1 MSINCTVKIIY
12 GWRIKDIVVPYIMND
27 LEVWNEDYIDILDD
41 VLTIDPM
48 SGDYIYVG
56 PTIANIENYYGID
69 HIAINEETITKAKET
84 WDKYLTLYK
93 DFKKI
98 INKYIK
104 GDSQIH
110 VFYTIVKS
118 WNTIRLRLE

>member
-12 GWRIKDIVVPYIMND
+12 GWHIKDTVVPYIMND

-48 SGDYIYVG
+48 SGNYIYVG
-56 PTIANIENYYGID
+56 STIANIEVYYGID
-69 HIAINEETITKAKET
+69 HIAINEETIAKAKET
-84 WDKYLTLYK
+84 WDKYLMLYK

-98 INKYIK
+98 INKYIR

-110 VFYTIVKS
+110 VFLYYS
-118 WNTIRLRLE
+118 

>member
-12 GWRIKDIVVPYIMND
+12 GWRIKDTVVPYIMND

-48 SGDYIYVG
+48 SGNYIYAG
-56 PTIANIENYYGID
+56 PTIANIEVYYGID
-69 HIAINEETITKAKET
+69 HIAINEETIAKAKET

-98 INKYIK
+98 INEYIK

-110 VFYTIVKS
+110 VFLYYS
-118 WNTIRLRLE
+118 